1 MLQGWTFFHS
11 KMCIIRGCIFFF
23 FFLIFM
29 SNLRR
34 FQRVTR
40 MWATS
45 WGWPCLTELT
55 STSLEERGRV
65 DLRRWKAAG
74 SHLMRYHY
82 PNRHPTE
89 IRPDFPC
96 CADMVWLDEYKLRF
110 IPIRAQTESQL
121 QKKPLL
127 NVNHLKGVPSSSL
140 SDYAWFL
147 RLSHSQILIHIH
159 ILWYKLSCQNSHFF
173 LKKWLNRHVRPN
185 VVSH

>member
-1 MLQGWTFFHS
+1 
-11 KMCIIRGCIFFF
+11 MCIIRGCIFFF
-23 FFLIFM
+23 FM

-55 STSLEERGRV
+55 STSLGERGRV
-65 DLRRWKAAG
+65 DLRRWKTAG

-96 CADMVWLDEYKLRF
+96 CADMVWLDEYKCTNRITVAEEAITECKSPQRGCQFKPFRLCLALENPIFSNTLYILR
-110 IPIRAQTESQL
+110 
-121 QKKPLL
+121 
-127 NVNHLKGVPSSSL
+127 
-140 SDYAWFL
+140 
-147 RLSHSQILIHIH
+147 
-159 ILWYKLSCQNSHFF
+159 YKLSCQNSHFF

-185 VVSH
+185 VVSSINRIKSP

>member
-1 MLQGWTFFHS
+1 MLQGWTFFIQR
-11 KMCIIRGCIFFF
+11 CALLEGVFFF
-23 FFLIFM
+23 FM

-55 STSLEERGRV
+55 STSLGERGRV
-65 DLRRWKAAG
+65 DLRRWKTAG

-140 SDYAWFL
+140 SDCAWLL
-147 RLSHSQILIHIH
+147 RIPYSQILCIFSDTNCPVRIVTFS
-159 ILWYKLSCQNSHFF
+159 WKSGWTGMWDQMLS
-173 LKKWLNRHVRPN
+173 LPLIA
-185 VVSH
+185 